1 MMDAKIE
8 DPAVAEAKTLRDD
21 RIEVAKLERQIGEL
35 NSHLSE
41 LRNRG
46 LIVELDVQRLGYY
59 TPAGQAL
66 EVQVLAYRAMR
77 VVEAI

>member
-1 MMDAKIE
+1 MMDTKTE
-8 DPAVAEAKTLRDD
+8 DPAVVEAKAFRDD
-21 RIEVAKLERQIGEL
+21 RIEIAKLERQIGEL
-35 NSHLSE
+35 NSHLSG

-59 TPAGQAL
+59 TPEGQAM